1 MPTLSQAEA
10 ADVGE
15 AEAEGEEEATPVK
28 MIGVIIVKIMDTGNV
43 IAKRNNVTRDT
54 IEDSSKPEAQ
64 LHNQADLH
72 VTMHVERIVRKSPP
86 STGWRMVQDLQAVN
100 AAVVPRSPLVADP
113 YTLLN
118 DLNPEHQWY
127 TGIDVSNA
135 FFSVPVHPDSQ
146 FWFALRFKDGGTPG
160 QGYLRATP
168 NLTIR
173 RCTTLNPA
181 TLLPTAEEGHQHNCL
196 DEVSTKVLPRPDLN
210 STTQEPIQPGDYVW
224 VKKFVRKRWN
234 TPRWEG
240 PYQVQLTTKTAVR
253 VDGKLSWIHFPI
265 VKNRKFFQVKA
276 REQWRTLRKRLTAC
290 IGPATAEPRRNL

>member
-15 AEAEGEEEATPVK
+15 AEAEGEEEAIPMK
-28 MIGVIIVKIMDTGNV
+28 KISVIIVKIMDTGNV

-54 IEDSSKPEAQ
+54 IEDSSKEEEEKLKELPPE
-64 LHNQADLH
+64 LWSEGPADYIQTASFGL
-72 VTMHVERIVRKSPP
+72 R
-86 STGWRMVQDLQAVN
+86 
-100 AAVVPRSPLVADP
+100 
-113 YTLLN
+113 
-118 DLNPEHQWY
+118 
-127 TGIDVSNA
+127 
-135 FFSVPVHPDSQ
+135 
-146 FWFALRFKDGGTPG
+146 LRFKDGGTPG

-210 STTQEPIQPGDYVW
+210 STPQEPIQPGDYVW

-240 PYQVQLTTKTAVR
+240 PYQV
-253 VDGKLSWIHFPI
+253 
-265 VKNRKFFQVKA
+265 KA